1 MRALLLFFLVQTSS
15 VLAQNYFP
23 IKKTQLNKFVEE
35 SSIEWAI
42 YKNDTLRT
50 DSPDLRDILLRK
62 MINKKIEI
70 FEPIYI
76 NGTDDDNKIIY
87 TKPELIY
94 DHLNHGG
101 NIGYDR
107 LGNKIFYKAT
117 ELIELINYLPKG
129 VNNLYQI
136 LYIKNRKLLAYIS
149 HASPLFDITSPQGTH
164 FGRIEYFSTA
174 INIKPFSSNSSKDK
188 IIFLKKTTTEFYVDS
203 IKKENKLKEMFGH
216 NIIETLWPYI
226 ENNKI
231 VLYSVPENKKIT
243 LHEINKENLLNLQTV
258 NVPIY
263 DSVGNL
269 SGTKLIVTEII
280 STIFDRII
288 ITQEWYYNETKNIV
302 FCKIPDAI
310 LSIPKLNMEDT
321 ATHEIKIVF

>member
-1 MRALLLFFLVQTSS
+1 
-15 VLAQNYFP
+15 
-23 IKKTQLNKFVEE
+23 
-35 SSIEWAI
+35 
-42 YKNDTLRT
+42 
-50 DSPDLRDILLRK
+50 
-62 MINKKIEI
+62 
-70 FEPIYI
+70 
-76 NGTDDDNKIIY
+76 
-87 TKPELIY
+87 
-94 DHLNHGG
+94 
-101 NIGYDR
+101 
-107 LGNKIFYKAT
+107 
-117 ELIELINYLPKG
+117 
-129 VNNLYQI
+129 
-136 LYIKNRKLLAYIS
+136 
-149 HASPLFDITSPQGTH
+149 
-164 FGRIEYFSTA
+164 
-174 INIKPFSSNSSKDK
+174 
-188 IIFLKKTTTEFYVDS
+188 
-203 IKKENKLKEMFGH
+203 MFGH